1 MPLAPLWCFHTKNVF
16 IGFSIGY
23 ILKFESGVLS
33 RSKRRKLQNDLHA
46 HSYESYTSVHGTHL
60 WVENF
65 KTFFSLSIGCYLGM
79 WRLRIDNELRVTNY
93 EALNAIFQQFP
104 AVPGSQLL
112 RTIANVL

>member
-1 MPLAPLWCFHTKNVF
+1 MVFSYKNGF

-33 RSKRRKLQNDLHA
+33 RSKRRKLQNGLYA
-46 HSYESYTSVHGTHL
+46 HSHESYTRVHGTHL

-79 WRLRIDNELRVTNY
+79 WRLRIDNELRVRNY
-93 EALNAIFQQFP
+93 EALNAIFQQFL

-112 RTIANVL
+112 FVLACTP